1 MGTLYNIT
9 HGAFLVWFCSPV
21 PQMAVSKNFVTIG
34 PPQLV
39 KEQTPVWVVSVC
51 KKYLIFYWPH
61 FLQ

>member
-21 PQMAVSKNFVTIG
+21 RHMAVSKNFVTIG

-39 KEQTPVWVVSVC
+39 KEQTPV
-51 KKYLIFYWPH
+51 
-61 FLQ
+61 